1 MRDPNIKIKSPT
13 SPTNLPTKF
22 ASFEIIIQRL
32 NQRLM
37 RKFGFFLSIY
47 HFFENPACPQQTHS
61 DRREANCSGYHPP
74 NLDLVYPRETA
85 ARSYPSAS
93 CPSSVTGHIA
103 HGLSFGPI
111 SECHLPSY

>member
-1 MRDPNIKIKSPT
+1 MDDQPLLAPIWVPHHPGHRG
-13 SPTNLPTKF
+13 L
-22 ASFEIIIQRL
+22 R
-32 NQRLM
+32 
-37 RKFGFFLSIY
+37 FLSSY
-47 HFFENPACPQQTHS
+47 RNLACLQHFHS

-85 ARSYPSAS
+85 ARSCPSAS

-111 SECHLPSY
+111 SECHLPSNRPLFLWIIRLFLNSRKSTRLL